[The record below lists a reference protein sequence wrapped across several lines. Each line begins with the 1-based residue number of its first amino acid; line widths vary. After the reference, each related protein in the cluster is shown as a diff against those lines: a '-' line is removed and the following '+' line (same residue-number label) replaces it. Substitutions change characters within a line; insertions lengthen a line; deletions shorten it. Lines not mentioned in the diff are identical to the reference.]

1 MSQLSEFLLLS
12 HSPLC
17 PILKSLWNVWTGW
30 PFNNHSISH
39 VLCSVSKQKRGQ
51 QGCWISPWNWQQKKL
66 VAKQFKQKIALKVI
80 GPFKIDWIFRKM
92 CVFLLPLN
100 SGKLNW
106 INAYIEPRKAVYLN
120 HVKWCWFSWLL
131 TKNSFPSLLSLNHI
145 QFPYCTEWLRLEGSH
160 NLTFADDLH
169 RTKKLNCL
177 VPKRIGAEVNPAHSK
192 GC

>member
-1 MSQLSEFLLLS
+1 MFGQDGHSTIIPSHTFFARSQNRKEGNRAVEFLLE
-12 HSPLC
+12 
-17 PILKSLWNVWTGW
+17 ID
-30 PFNNHSISH
+30 
-39 VLCSVSKQKRGQ
+39 SK
-51 QGCWISPWNWQQKKL
+51 KKL

-106 INAYIEPRKAVYLN
+106 INAYIEPRIAVYLN